1 MFAPLTINRGA
12 ERKLV
17 DQPSLEARTEAD
29 MLVAY
34 DKALLILVAYREAR
48 GDGRDAM
55 RAVAHVIANRVK
67 ANKSSWVAEICK
79 PKQFSSMT
87 ICGDSQTVVWP
98 AEIDVVNL
106 YALMTN
112 VYNGTDPDN
121 TNGALFY
128 ANEPEVGPGWYRANI
143 IEGTEHPVTATVGQQ
158 TFRK

>member
-1 MFAPLTINRGA
+1 
-12 ERKLV
+12 
-17 DQPSLEARTEAD
+17 
-29 MLVAY
+29 
-34 DKALLILVAYREAR
+34 
-48 GDGRDAM
+48 M

-98 AEIDVVNL
+98 AEMDVVNL

-112 VYNGTDPDN
+112 IYNGTDPDN

-128 ANEPEVGPGWYRANI
+128 ANEANVTSGWYRDVVMTDA
-143 IEGTEHPVTATVGQQ
+143 HPVCATVGQQ

>member
-1 MFAPLTINRGA
+1 LS
-12 ERKLV
+12 V
-17 DQPSLEARTEAD
+17 VSEAQD
-29 MLVAY
+29 MLPAY
-34 DKALLILVAYREAR
+34 DKALLILVAWREAR

-98 AEIDVVNL
+98 VELDVVNL

-112 VYNGTDPDN
+112 VYDGTDADN
-121 TNGALFY
+121 TNGSLFY
-128 ANEPEVGPGWYRANI
+128 ANEPEVGPGWYRTNI
-143 IEGTEHPVTATVGQQ
+143 IESPEHPVLAVVGKQ